1 MRKVIYSV
9 KRLSKTN
16 VTAVSG
22 MGYISDEDLIT
33 ASLSKAG
40 KPYVRIY
47 EDCIKNCHEIANR
60 TNEYSGEYYEFVEID
75 GNDVQLNYSI
85 WYKLVW
91 KQMIE

>member
-1 MRKVIYSV
+1 MKKVIYSV

-22 MGYISDEDLIT
+22 MGYISNEDLIT

-47 EDCIKNCHEIANR
+47 EDCIKNCHEIADR
-60 TNEYSGEYYEFVEID
+60 PNEYSGEYYEFVEID

-85 WYKLVW
+85 WYKLV
-91 KQMIE
+91 